1 MDNEL
6 KDGGGSKPKALDEE
20 AERRLSMFRK
30 LRKDMKED
38 DKAENEQNYQRRATE
53 LEQKD
58 KKKKEE
64 INMDDGDDWLKGL
77 KTAKADEF

>member
-1 MDNEL
+1 LQTFKQKTETKEDLFSELKKMDNEL

-38 DKAENEQNYQRRATE
+38 DKAENE
-53 LEQKD
+53 
-58 KKKKEE
+58 
-64 INMDDGDDWLKGL
+64 
-77 KTAKADEF
+77 

>member
-1 MDNEL
+1 MQTFKQKTETKEDLFSELKKMDNEL

-38 DKAENEQNYQRRATE
+38 DKAENE
-53 LEQKD
+53 
-58 KKKKEE
+58 
-64 INMDDGDDWLKGL
+64 
-77 KTAKADEF
+77 